1 MNTTPIR
8 QESNVLYT
16 VSLFVLIALT
26 ALCLAVSAA
35 DVIIQALADKNQYG
49 QRDYRNLFVVG
60 GSYALMGLLAFIFS
74 CSRLFTVR
82 RSLADIPKLHIP
94 ISEYDLPKK
103 VHKRIQDGFS
113 DVRQIRNQA
122 EPKPEDVGQLG
133 WAKPGSE
140 FEGVNFKRAITR
152 TSGIIEKAA
161 IEMDQD
167 FSRPAYIP
175 FRQYVEFL
183 SQHIKVD
190 RQIVN
195 VYLDGYERARF
206 SQDEFTE
213 AEYLAIMG
221 HLAIILRSMGYL
233 TDNDGIIEES
243 VGSKPG
249 SFRFY
254 ASSNSSAANS
264 RIKIAGESSIV
275 DEGSDSGISDD
286 AERHSIVSW
295 ESSRRIG

>member
-1 MNTTPIR
+1 
-8 QESNVLYT
+8 VLT
-16 VSLFVLIALT
+16 
-26 ALCLAVSAA
+26 
-35 DVIIQALADKNQYG
+35 
-49 QRDYRNLFVVG
+49 
-60 GSYALMGLLAFIFS
+60 
-74 CSRLFTVR
+74 CSK
-82 RSLADIPKLHIP
+82 S
-94 ISEYDLPKK
+94 
-103 VHKRIQDGFS
+103 
-113 DVRQIRNQA
+113 
-122 EPKPEDVGQLG
+122 
-133 WAKPGSE
+133 
-140 FEGVNFKRAITR
+140 
-152 TSGIIEKAA
+152 EKAA

>member
-1 MNTTPIR
+1 MNTSPAR
-8 QESNVLYT
+8 RESNALYT
-16 VSLFVLIALT
+16 ASLFILIALT

-49 QRDYRNLFVVG
+49 QHDYRNLFVVG
-60 GSYALMGLLAFIFS
+60 GSYVLLGLLAFIFS

-103 VHKRIQDGFS
+103 VHKRIQEGFT
-113 DVRQIRNQA
+113 DIRHIRSLA

-167 FSRPAYIP
+167 FVRPAYIP

-190 RQIVN
+190 RSIVD

-213 AEYLAIMG
+213 AEYLGIMG

-233 TDNDGIIEES
+233 TDNDAVIEES
-243 VGSKPG
+243 IGSRAA
-249 SFRFY
+249 SSRIY
-254 ASSNSSAANS
+254 ASSGSSMADS
-264 RIKIAGESSIV
+264 EVKIRGGYIV
-275 DEGSDSGISDD
+275 QDGSDSGLSDN
-286 AERHSIVSW
+286 AEKHSILSW
-295 ESSRRIG
+295 ESARRMN

>member
-1 MNTTPIR
+1 MNTSPTR
-8 QESNVLYT
+8 RESNALYT
-16 VSLFVLIALT
+16 ASLFILIALT

-49 QRDYRNLFVVG
+49 QHDYRNLFVVG
-60 GSYALMGLLAFIFS
+60 GSYVLLGLLAFIFS

-103 VHKRIQDGFS
+103 VHKRIQEGFT
-113 DVRQIRNQA
+113 DIRHIRSLA

-167 FSRPAYIP
+167 FVRPAYIP

-190 RQIVN
+190 RSIVD

-213 AEYLAIMG
+213 AEYLGIMG

-233 TDNDGIIEES
+233 TDNDAVIEES
-243 VGSKPG
+243 IGSRAA
-249 SFRFY
+249 SSRIY
-254 ASSNSSAANS
+254 ASSGSSMADS
-264 RIKIAGESSIV
+264 EVKIRGGSIV
-275 DEGSDSGISDD
+275 QDGSDSGLSDN
-286 AERHSIVSW
+286 AEKHSILSW
-295 ESSRRIG
+295 ESSRRMN

>member
-1 MNTTPIR
+1 MNTPPTR
-8 QESNVLYT
+8 RESTALYT
-16 VSLFVLIALT
+16 ASLFILIALT
-26 ALCLAVSAA
+26 AVCLAISAA
-35 DVIIQALADKNQYG
+35 DVIIQALADKNQSG
-49 QRDYRNLFVVG
+49 QNDYRNLFVVG
-60 GSYALMGLLAFIFS
+60 GSYVLLGLLAFIFS

-103 VHKRIQDGFS
+103 VHKRIQEGFA
-113 DVRQIRNQA
+113 DIQHIRNLA
-122 EPKPEDVGQLG
+122 EPKPEDVSQLG

-161 IEMDQD
+161 MEMDQD
-167 FSRPAYIP
+167 FVRPAYIP

-190 RQIVN
+190 RQIVD

-213 AEYLAIMG
+213 AEYLGIMG

-233 TDNDGIIEES
+233 TDNDGVIEES
-243 VGSKPG
+243 IGSRAA
-249 SFRFY
+249 SSRIY
-254 ASSNSSAANS
+254 ASSGSSVADS
-264 RIKIAGESSIV
+264 EVKIRGGSIV
-275 DEGSDSGISDD
+275 KDGSDSGLSDD
-286 AERHSIVSW
+286 VEKHSILSW
-295 ESSRRIG
+295 ESSRQIN